1 MATAPRG
8 PRSGSTGPGR
18 PQQRRTSRTSARPSP
33 AAPSSPSE
41 PTTDA
46 PTVWLRG
53 LRVTRR
59 AMVLG
64 LVIVVLALSY
74 GGSLQIFLGQQHDLA
89 VAEQQIRDR
98 TAQVAD
104 LEAELNRW
112 NDPDY
117 VRAQARARL
126 GWVMPGE
133 TGYRVVGADGQPIG
147 GGVTLESE
155 RGLTKGERAP
165 VWWDRMLGS
174 IETADAPARKVTRR

>member
-1 MATAPRG
+1 
-8 PRSGSTGPGR
+8 
-18 PQQRRTSRTSARPSP
+18 
-33 AAPSSPSE
+33 
-41 PTTDA
+41 
-46 PTVWLRG
+46 
-53 LRVTRR
+53 
-59 AMVLG
+59 MVLG
-64 LVIVVLALSY
+64 LVVVVLALSY
-74 GGSLQIFLGQQHDLA
+74 GGSLQIYLGQQHDLA

-147 GGVTLESE
+147 GGVALESE
-155 RGLTKGERAP
+155 RGLAQGERAP
-165 VWWDRMLGS
+165 VWWDRLLGS
-174 IETADAPARKVTRR
+174 IDTADAPARKVTRR

>member
-1 MATAPRG
+1 MASAPRG
-8 PRSGSTGPGR
+8 PRSGNTGPGR
-18 PQQRRTSRTSARPSP
+18 PQQRRARTASRPSGSAP
-33 AAPSSPSE
+33 ASPDE
-41 PTTDA
+41 PTTTTPA
-46 PTVWLRG
+46 VWLRG

-64 LVIVVLALSY
+64 LVLVVLALSY
-74 GGSLQIFLGQQHDLA
+74 GGSLQIYLGQQHDLA

-104 LEAELNRW
+104 LETELDRW
-112 NDPDY
+112 DDPDY

-133 TGYRVVGADGQPIG
+133 TGYRVVGADGEPIG

-155 RGLTKGERAP
+155 RGLAEGERAP
-165 VWWDRMLGS
+165 VWWDRLLGS

>member
-1 MATAPRG
+1 MASAPRG
-8 PRSGSTGPGR
+8 QRSGSTGPGR
-18 PQQRRTSRTSARPSP
+18 PQQRRTRTASRPSTAPTSPVEPASSTP
-33 AAPSSPSE
+33 AA
-41 PTTDA
+41 
-46 PTVWLRG
+46 WMRG

-59 AMVLG
+59 AMILG
-64 LVIVVLALSY
+64 LVVVVLALSY
-74 GGSLQIFLGQQHDLA
+74 GGSLQIYLGQQHDLA

-104 LEAELNRW
+104 LEAELDRW

-155 RGLTKGERAP
+155 RGLAQGDRAP

>member
-1 MATAPRG
+1 M
-8 PRSGSTGPGR
+8 
-18 PQQRRTSRTSARPSP
+18 
-33 AAPSSPSE
+33 SPSE
-41 PTTDA
+41 PTTA
-46 PTVWLRG
+46 ISTPAIWLRG

-64 LVIVVLALSY
+64 LVLVVLALSY
-74 GGSLQIFLGQQHDLA
+74 GGSLQIYLGQQHDLA

-104 LEAELNRW
+104 LEAELSRW

-117 VRAQARARL
+117 VRTQARARL

-155 RGLTKGERAP
+155 RGLAQGERTP

>member
-1 MATAPRG
+1 MAGAPRG

-18 PQQRRTSRTSARPSP
+18 PQQRRTRTSARPSTSAP
-33 AAPSSPSE
+33 ESPDEPSPSS
-41 PTTDA
+41 T

-74 GGSLQIFLGQQHDLA
+74 GGSLQIYLGQQHDLA

-98 TAQVAD
+98 TAQAAD
-104 LEAELNRW
+104 LETELDRW

-147 GGVTLESE
+147 GGVALESE
-155 RGLTKGERAP
+155 RGLAKGERAP